1 MGYVKSDPV
10 FLALKACLAIWLEE
24 ISMWFV
30 VLNGDVFVTLLGSTA
45 DNLVIYIW

>member
-10 FLALKACLAIWLEE
+10 SLALKACLAIWLEE

-30 VLNGDVFVTLLGSTA
+30 VLNGDVFVNLLGSTA